1 MRKQMPFWCCFKEK
15 SKKFA
20 WGQPESQCGLLYQF
34 SGKLIFLNLPCYW
47 WGIHEMWEEN
57 QRLCIKQQQHVSI
70 WLILSKPLILFLW
83 WPKEPQL
90 YESYS
95 CCETEQEIRMSILKK
110 GYCPCTSPPQVLS
123 GHEHGGKIWI
133 FSHPMYVIYIGPQ
146 ALQSVIQCKLT
157 ILVIIHQGLF
167 SLNCKRTFHIANMH
181 DIMFIKFREQ
191 TTLRFG
197 QGSL

>member
-1 MRKQMPFWCCFKEK
+1 MSLQFQKKISPCVFVLTMRKQMPFWCCFKEK

-20 WGQPESQCGLLYQF
+20 WGQPASQCGLLYQF
-34 SGKLIFLNLPCYW
+34 SGKIIFLNLPYYW

-57 QRLCIKQQQHVSI
+57 QRLCIKQQQHVSV

-110 GYCPCTSPPQVLS
+110 GYCPCTYPPYFMAVPQFKFCLAMSMVEKS
-123 GHEHGGKIWI
+123 G
-133 FSHPMYVIYIGPQ
+133 FSHIRCM
-146 ALQSVIQCKLT
+146 LF
-157 ILVIIHQGLF
+157 ILVPKLCNRWSSVNSLF
-167 SLNCKRTFHIANMH
+167 WS
-181 DIMFIKFREQ
+181 
-191 TTLRFG
+191 
-197 QGSL
+197 